1 MRSFP
6 SYLAAS
12 ALLVA
17 LVAGGACAPKG
28 QPASSAGQAPAAP
41 RSPGAAGAG
50 SIQCGKALCKAGS
63 EVCCGNQYTGSCRP
77 DAGPDLAGLNKDERA
92 RRTVEHLVRV
102 AGSCNGSVVTC
113 DTSVDCPA
121 GQRCCASR
129 FGPEIDLQACSEHCE
144 LNEACVAGAP
154 CRTPGTV
161 CLHGSCQLPRER
173 LRCGAASCGGE
184 TQCCGTVAGEQL
196 HCAARCEG
204 ATPMGYSCLS
214 NRDCPEGAFC
224 QSSMVSPGAYC
235 SFQRDIGGLMLV
247 CRNSADCAGECQV
260 SGGSPKCEDGYCTC
274 G

>member
-102 AGSCNGSVVTC
+102 ADHGVQVPGH
-113 DTSVDCPA
+113 A
-121 GQRCCASR
+121 
-129 FGPEIDLQACSEHCE
+129 QA
-144 LNEACVAGAP
+144 LRQAFAVAADVLDAQH
-154 CRTPGTV
+154 R
-161 CLHGSCQLPRER
+161 
-173 LRCGAASCGGE
+173 
-184 TQCCGTVAGEQL
+184 VA
-196 HCAARCEG
+196 
-204 ATPMGYSCLS
+204 
-214 NRDCPEGAFC
+214 
-224 QSSMVSPGAYC
+224 V
-235 SFQRDIGGLMLV
+235 
-247 CRNSADCAGECQV
+247 
-260 SGGSPKCEDGYCTC
+260 
-274 G
+274 